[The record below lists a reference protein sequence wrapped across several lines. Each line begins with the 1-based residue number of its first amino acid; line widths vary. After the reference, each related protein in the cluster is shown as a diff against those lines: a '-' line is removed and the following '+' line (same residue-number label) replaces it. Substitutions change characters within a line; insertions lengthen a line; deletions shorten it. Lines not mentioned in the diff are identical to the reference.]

1 MAILKIP
8 RINTLTRSNLILQA
22 AEMVFD
28 TEDNIFYGGDGTT
41 IGGVPLTISD
51 QNPDAVILE
60 TFNINQTV
68 LSEQGFD
75 LLFKPRLSSVQFMPR
90 GGIMQIRGV
99 DFGIVDNSVV
109 FTGFTL
115 ESFFE
120 NGDIIDLFYQV
131 AE

>member
-8 RINTLTRSNLILQA
+8 RINSLTRSNLILQA

-28 TEDNIFYGGDGTT
+28 TEDNIFYGGDGAT

-51 QNPDAVILE
+51 QNPDATILE
-60 TFNINQTV
+60 TVNVNATV
-68 LSEQGFD
+68 LAEQGFD
-75 LLFKPRLSSVQFMPR
+75 LLFKPRLSSIQFMPR

-99 DFGIVDNSVV
+99 DFGVVDNSV
-109 FTGFTL
+109 FFSGFTL
-115 ESFFE
+115 ENFFE